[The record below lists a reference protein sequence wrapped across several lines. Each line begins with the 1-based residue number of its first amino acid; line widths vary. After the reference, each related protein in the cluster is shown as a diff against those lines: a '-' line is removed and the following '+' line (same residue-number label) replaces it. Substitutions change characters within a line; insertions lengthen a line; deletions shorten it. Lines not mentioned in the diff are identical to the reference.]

1 MVELRLYTAVTAVRF
16 CQEAPTYLG
25 GVMAAQQSPKLFV
38 GVRVPPGMPEE
49 AGSYSFRQH
58 KEITCP
64 IYL

>member
-49 AGSYSFRQH
+49 AGSYSFR
-58 KEITCP
+58 
-64 IYL
+64 